1 MVCKRHIG
9 KKREYFVVRTR
20 DTLLPEFTVDSEDVN
35 FTMTDFSALMWP
47 MVQLKVKICPFG
59 QLRRD
64 TAFGN
69 LKLKISPSSITL
81 ILSKLQLKRKM
92 TLCWPLIGK
101 LFIINNLFNC
111 PKVYSYFINFKLIH
125 IML

>member
-47 MVQLKVKICPFG
+47 LNFSKM
-59 QLRRD
+59 
-64 TAFGN
+64 A
-69 LKLKISPSSITL
+69 
-81 ILSKLQLKRKM
+81 ILPARLL
-92 TLCWPLIGK
+92 P
-101 LFIINNLFNC
+101 
-111 PKVYSYFINFKLIH
+111 V
-125 IML
+125 